1 MRQLV
6 PLERQQTRTLL
17 GVRFWDRLTQ
27 DIVAEGL
34 QVTAQRLSADR
45 TQRLGKPVTG
55 RMTPSGAIAFFGLT
69 DSETPAAGTPEL
81 WDTLPPEQL
90 VVIDMVDR
98 RSRYLPV
105 SLVARSP
112 WRGVFKGQGEWLST
126 PLWQPDLDPDQGL
139 GIQLWSS
146 PMRPVPPGQAMIR
159 AQLVLGEGSTPAAYA
174 LVRVQSADSPPD
186 ATFDHYGLADAQ
198 GIVALPVPYPAVPEP
213 ATAETPY
220 PPLSQQAF
228 PLAITVRYHP
238 SPARLP
244 GSPVPDLEALLT
256 QPAAAIGAVWT
267 TDDPPA
273 LQSQATLTR
282 QLRFGEPLILRTAQ
296 GPGPDAEP
304 ESVLRI
310 VQT

>member
-1 MRQLV
+1 MTLQFM
-6 PLERQQTRTLL
+6 ERLRPHTLL
-17 GVRFWDRLTQ
+17 GIRFWDPLTQ
-27 DIVAEGL
+27 QPVTEGL
-34 QVTAQRLSADR
+34 VVQAQRLTADR
-45 TQRLGKPVTG
+45 TRRLGAPVIG
-55 RMTPSGAIAFFGLT
+55 KATPSGAIAFFGLT
-69 DSETPAAGTPEL
+69 DSE
-81 WDTLPPEQL
+81 PPEQL

-105 SLVARSP
+105 SFVARSP
-112 WRGVFKGQGEWLST
+112 WRGVFKGQGEWLSA
-126 PLWQPDLDPDQGL
+126 PLWQPELDPDKGL

-228 PLAITVRYHP
+228 TLAIMVRYRF
-238 SPARLP
+238 SPAHLP

-256 QPAAAIGAVWT
+256 QPAAVIGAVWT
-267 TDDPPA
+267 TDDPPT

-282 QLRFGEPLILRTAQ
+282 LLRFGEPLILRTAL
-296 GPGPDAEP
+296 GPGPDAEL